1 MQSLLVLCCCSTPHG
16 AKAFHFL
23 QKATAEIQ
31 TQLATYPKWLA
42 KLMETQKRKKFLIM
56 IKPETVPLSIP
67 EEMSN
72 AGGCFGKGATA
83 HFVLTL
89 QQYKKKEKLLHGRAA
104 GQPTSARTAS
114 SALCVFHKLLQAY
127 VNIICLCKIL
137 YLQGHVLPSADSK
150 LQNRKNS

>member
-16 AKAFHFL
+16 AKAFHFF

-31 TQLATYPKWLA
+31 TRLATYPKWLA

-56 IKPETVPLSIP
+56 IKPEIVPLSIP

-72 AGGCFGKGATA
+72 AGGCFGKGAAA

-89 QQYKKKEKLLHGRAA
+89 QQYKKRKIITRK
-104 GQPTSARTAS
+104 SSRTADFS
-114 SALCVFHKLLQAY
+114 SHCIFSSQ
-127 VNIICLCKIL
+127 CFSQTSPGLCKHHL
-137 YLQGHVLPSADSK
+137 FM
-150 LQNRKNS
+150 